1 MHEESFSRF
10 LQFEKRYSGKTVEAY
25 LRDLSQFRVFLAES
39 YAQNDISQASHL
51 HIRSWLVSLLEQKTT
66 PRSVHR
72 KVSSLKSF
80 FKFLLRKQV
89 ITKNPTAKVLTPK
102 LSKRLPE
109 FIPEKDTQNLL
120 RQPVDQESYV
130 SLRNAL
136 VITMFYGTGMR
147 VSELAG
153 LSEGDINHHQKQ
165 VKVLGKGNK
174 ERIVPL
180 QEEVLEILRQYMSV
194 RHQIPNADAT
204 KALFLT
210 EKGQPLYPRA
220 IQRLVKTA
228 LNGMTTLE
236 KKSPHVL
243 RHTFATHL
251 LNRGADINAIKELL
265 GHANLSATQ
274 VYTHNSIEKLK
285 NIYKKAHPKA

>member
-1 MHEESFSRF
+1 MHEDSFSRF
-10 LQFEKRYSGKTVEAY
+10 LQFEKRYSAHTVEGY
-25 LRDLSQFRVFLAES
+25 LRDLAQFNTFLAES

-51 HIRSWLVSLLEQKTT
+51 HIRSWLVSLMEQKIT
-66 PRSVHR
+66 PRTVHR

-80 FKFLLRKQV
+80 YKFLLRKQIIV
-89 ITKNPTAKVLTPK
+89 KNPTAKVITPK

-109 FIPEKDTQNLL
+109 FLVEKETENLL
-120 RQPVDQESYV
+120 HQPVDGNDFTSV
-130 SLRNAL
+130 RNRL
-136 VITMFYGTGMR
+136 VLTLFYSTGMR
-147 VSELAG
+147 VSELTN
-153 LSEGDINHHQKQ
+153 LSETDVNFYQKQ

-180 QEEVLEILRQYMSV
+180 QEEVLETM
-194 RHQIPNADAT
+194 RHYLSMRNLLPESSAT

-210 EKGQPLYPRA
+210 ENGKPLYPRA
-220 IQRLVKTA
+220 VQRMVKSK
-228 LNGMTTLE
+228 LNEVTTLN
-236 KKSPHVL
+236 KKSPHTL

>member
-10 LQFEKRYSGKTVEAY
+10 LQFEKRYSAKTVEAY
-25 LRDLSQFRVFLAES
+25 LRDLSQFKTFLAES
-39 YAQNDISQASHL
+39 YAQNDISQASHV

-80 FKFLLRKQV
+80 YRFLLRKQIIV
-89 ITKNPTAKVLTPK
+89 KNPTSKVLTPK
-102 LSKRLPE
+102 LSKRLPS
-109 FIPEKDTQNLL
+109 FMVEKETEQLL
-120 RQPVDQESYV
+120 HQRVDPSDFV
-130 SLRNAL
+130 AVRDRLVLAL
-136 VITMFYGTGMR
+136 FYGTGMR
-147 VSELAG
+147 VAELAG
-153 LSEGDINHHQKQ
+153 LAEGDINQFQKQ

-180 QEEVLEILRQYMSV
+180 QDNILEALRLYLNM
-194 RHQIPNADAT
+194 RTLIPNADST
-204 KALFLT
+204 KALLLT

-220 IQRLVKTA
+220 IQRLVKKA
-228 LNGMTTLE
+228 LDGVTTLD
-236 KKSPHVL
+236 KKSPHLL

>member
-10 LQFEKRYSGKTVEAY
+10 LQFEKRYSTHTVEAY
-25 LRDLSQFRVFLAES
+25 LRDLSQFRTFLAEA

-51 HIRSWLVSLLEQKTT
+51 HIRSWLVSLMEQKVT
-66 PRSVHR
+66 PRSVNR

-80 FKFLLRKQV
+80 YKFLLRKQV
-89 ITKNPTAKVLTPK
+89 IVKNPTAKVVTPK

-109 FIPEKDTQNLL
+109 FLVEKETEALID
-120 RQPVDQESYV
+120 QPVDGNDFISV
-130 SLRNAL
+130 RNRL
-136 VITMFYGTGMR
+136 VLTLFYSTGMR
-147 VSELAG
+147 VSELTN
-153 LSEGDINHHQKQ
+153 LSESDINFYLKQ

-180 QEEVLEILRQYMSV
+180 QEDVLKDLRHYMSL
-194 RHQIPNADAT
+194 RNLLPESQAT

-210 EKGQPLYPRA
+210 ENGKALYPRA
-220 IQRLVKTA
+220 VQRMVKSK
-228 LNGMTTLE
+228 LNEVTTLD
-236 KKSPHVL
+236 KKSPHTL

-265 GHANLSATQ
+265 GHASLSATQ

-285 NIYKKAHPKA
+285 NIYRKAHPKA

>member
-1 MHEESFSRF
+1 MHEDSFSRF
-10 LQFEKRYSGKTVEAY
+10 LQFEKRYSAKTVEAY
-25 LRDLSQFRVFLAES
+25 QRDLSQFKAFFAES
-39 YAQNDISQASHL
+39 YAQSDISQASHV
-51 HIRSWLVSLLEQKTT
+51 HIRSWLVSLLEQKIT

-80 FKFLLRKQV
+80 YRFLLRKQIIV
-89 ITKNPTAKVLTPK
+89 KNPTAKVLTPK
-102 LSKRLPE
+102 LSKRLPS
-109 FIPEKDTQNLL
+109 FMVEKETEQLL
-120 RQPVDQESYV
+120 RQPVDPTSFSAV
-130 SLRNAL
+130 RDRL
-136 VITMFYGTGMR
+136 VLTLFYGTGMR
-147 VSELAG
+147 VAELAG
-153 LSEGDINHHQKQ
+153 LAEGDINEYQKQ

-180 QEEVLEILRQYMSV
+180 QEDILEALRLYLTM
-194 RHQIPNADAT
+194 RTLIPNAAST
-204 KALFLT
+204 KALLLT
-210 EKGQPLYPRA
+210 ERGQPLYPRA
-220 IQRLVKTA
+220 IQRLVKKA
-228 LNGMTTLE
+228 LDGVTTLD
-236 KKSPHVL
+236 KKSPHLL

>member
-10 LQFEKRYSGKTVEAY
+10 LQFEKRYSAKTVEAY
-25 LRDLSQFRVFLAES
+25 LRDLGQFKTFLAES

-51 HIRSWLVSLLEQKTT
+51 HIRSWLVSLLEKKVT

-80 FKFLLRKQV
+80 FRFLLRKQV

-109 FIPEKDTQNLL
+109 FLPEKDTENLL
-120 RQPVDQESYV
+120 HQGVVSNDFV
-130 SLRNAL
+130 SLRNRL
-136 VITMFYGTGMR
+136 ILTMFYGTGMR

-153 LSEGDINHHQKQ
+153 LAESDINHYQKQ
-165 VKVLGKGNK
+165 VKLLGKGNK

-180 QEEVLEILRQYMSV
+180 QEEVLEHLRQYMSA
-194 RHQIPNADAT
+194 RNILPNSAST

-210 EKGQPLYPRA
+210 EKGQPIYPRA
-220 IQRLVKTA
+220 IQRLVKSA
-228 LNGMTTLE
+228 LNNVTTLD

>member
-1 MHEESFSRF
+1 MHEDSFSRF
-10 LQFEKRYSGKTVEAY
+10 LQFEKRYSVHTVEGY
-25 LRDLSQFRVFLAES
+25 LRDLAQFNTFLAEA

-51 HIRSWLVSLLEQKTT
+51 HIRSWLVSLMEQKIT
-66 PRSVHR
+66 PRTVHR

-80 FKFLLRKQV
+80 YKFLLRKQIIV
-89 ITKNPTAKVLTPK
+89 KNPTAKVITPK

-109 FIPEKDTQNLL
+109 FLVEKETENLL
-120 RQPVDQESYV
+120 HQPVDGNDFISV
-130 SLRNAL
+130 RNRL
-136 VITMFYGTGMR
+136 VITLFYSTGMR
-147 VSELAG
+147 VSELTN
-153 LSEGDINHHQKQ
+153 LSETDVNFYQKQ

-180 QEEVLEILRQYMSV
+180 QEEVLETM
-194 RHQIPNADAT
+194 RHYLSMRNLLPESSAT

-210 EKGQPLYPRA
+210 ENGKPLYPRA
-220 IQRLVKTA
+220 VQRMVKNKLTEV
-228 LNGMTTLE
+228 TTLN
-236 KKSPHVL
+236 KKSPHTL

-265 GHANLSATQ
+265 GHASLSATQ